1 MKLVPKLSLAFV
13 AGMLIVLAG
22 NGYFRVQRDVALFDS
37 DRARDDVLI
46 GETLAAAVE
55 TVWKSDGPERAR
67 AVVDQTNA
75 RGPRVQVRWVW
86 LDGTEPL
93 AMSREEARALT
104 SGAPLTRLD
113 EDGERRFTFVRVMVP
128 DPRPGALEVSESLA
142 PEHAYVRQTILST
155 VVTALVM
162 GAFCVL
168 LAYALGAWIVG
179 RPMRALAA
187 KARRVGQGDFG
198 EPLHL
203 TQHDEMATL
212 AGEMNAMCDRLEEAE
227 LRAARDMRARLE
239 MIEQLRHADRLMT
252 VGKLASGVAHEIGTP
267 LNVVEARASMIA
279 DGSASAAEAVDYA
292 KVIVRATERIA
303 RIIRQLLAFARR
315 ETAEK
320 SPCDLTVLARHTTE
334 MLAPLASKRRVDLR
348 VEDGGTACFALA
360 DAPQIEQALT
370 NLVMNALH
378 ATDDATASTDAK
390 AVDILLDYARALP
403 PADVGGDEA
412 EYARVRVRDEG
423 RGIEPEHLA
432 HVFEPFFTTKDVGEG
447 TGLGLSITYGIVREH
462 GGWIE
467 VASQPGK
474 GTELSFFLPRPSP

>member
-13 AGMLIVLAG
+13 TGTFIVLAG

-55 TVWKSDGPERAR
+55 TVWKSDGPERAL
-67 AVVDQTNA
+67 AVVDQANA

-86 LDGTEPL
+86 LEGAEPL
-93 AMSREEARALT
+93 AMSRDEARALR
-104 SGAPLTRLD
+104 SGAPLTRID
-113 EDGERRFTFVRVMVP
+113 EDGERRFTFVRVAVP
-128 DPRPGALEVSESLA
+128 DARPGALEVSESLA
-142 PEHAYVRQTILST
+142 PEHAYVRQTVLST
-155 VVTALVM
+155 VLTALVM

-187 KARRVGQGDFG
+187 KARRTGQGDFG
-198 EPLHL
+198 EPLRL
-203 TQHDEMATL
+203 PQRDEMATL

-227 LRAARDMRARLE
+227 RRAARDVRARLD

-279 DGSASAAEAVDYA
+279 DGSASADEAVDYA

-348 VEDGGTACFALA
+348 VEDGGAACFALA

-378 ATDDATASTDAK
+378 ATDDAAASTEAK
-390 AVDILLDYARALP
+390 AVDIVLDYTRALP

-474 GTELSFFLPRPSP
+474 GTELSFFLPRSAP